1 MNMAS
6 VQLGARFALK
16 NILYLTDFSEPSE
29 AVLPFATAIAREYG
43 STVYAFHVM
52 IPQIYTYMTPDL
64 ADASLTAQEEA
75 AQAEL
80 QRIASHLAGLSHECI
95 VERAISVWPTLE
107 RAIKDYKIDLIV
119 LGTHGRTGAQKLLMG
134 SVAEE
139 VFRQAHVPVLTVG
152 PLARRDTHKSAQF
165 RNVLFAADFSP
176 ASVAAAPY
184 AISMAQEN
192 QARLLLLHVM
202 KEPENQ
208 RTEKELQD
216 AVSSAT
222 AQLHELVP
230 ESAEAWCKPET
241 IVLTGNPADKILEA
255 ARERHA
261 DLIVVGLH
269 DHHGHLAAA
278 THLARTTAHKIV
290 ANATCPVLTVK
301 G

>member
-1 MNMAS
+1 MAS

-29 AVLPFATAIAREYG
+29 AVLPFAAEIAREYG
-43 STVYAFHVM
+43 STIYAFHVM

-64 ADASLTAQEEA
+64 ADASLTAQDEA

-80 QRIASHLAGLSHECI
+80 HKIASQLAGISHECV
-95 VERAISVWPTLE
+95 VERGVSVWPALE
-107 RAIKDYKIDLIV
+107 NAIKDYKIDLVV
-119 LGTHGRTGAQKLLMG
+119 LGTHGRTGTQKLLMG

-139 VFRQAHVPVLTVG
+139 VFRQSRVPVLTIG
-152 PLARRDTHKSAQF
+152 PWAKRHMHKSAQF
-165 RNVLFAADFSP
+165 HNVLFAADFSP

-192 QARLLLLHVM
+192 QARLLLLNVM
-202 KEPENQ
+202 KEPE
-208 RTEKELQD
+208 RGATEKAVQD
-216 AVSSAT
+216 AVSNAT

-230 ESAEAWCKPET
+230 ESAESWCKPET

-269 DHHGHLAAA
+269 DYAGHLAAA
-278 THLARTTAHKIV
+278 THLARSTAHKIV